1 VELLPADPPVDDEPL
16 LSRVV
21 VADPPPVVDEPLL
34 SVDPPVDD
42 EPLLSSFCPLTYII
56 AVVGKTMEIT
66 IKKINEIVILFI
78 DTVAITYIYKA
89 DVKRT
94 VQSRE
99 CKKILK

>member
-78 DTVAITYIYKA
+78 VTGVITYI
-89 DVKRT
+89 
-94 VQSRE
+94 
-99 CKKILK
+99 